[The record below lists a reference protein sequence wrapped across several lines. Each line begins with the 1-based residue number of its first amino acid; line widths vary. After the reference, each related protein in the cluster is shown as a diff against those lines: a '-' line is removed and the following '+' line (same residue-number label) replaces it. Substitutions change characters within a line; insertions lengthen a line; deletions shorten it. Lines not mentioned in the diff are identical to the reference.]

1 MKNLNCRFARWK
13 KKRRMLEYRRQ
24 RTDKEKEEQMTR
36 QIITCRG
43 LPFWSWNGKL
53 EENELRRQIR
63 IFREMG
69 FGGFF
74 IHARTGLATDYL
86 GKEWFDALKI
96 CIDEARKVGLQP
108 WLYDEDRYA
117 SGSGAGEIGKNIHF
131 RRRSVEVK
139 VLKEPEYRTDD
150 LAWFAGKLSGTMLAE
165 PRRLETGADL
175 RPGESFLRFYVKFAE
190 ADSWNNGGYYSDM
203 MNPDA
208 MREFIRMTHEHYAA
222 EFGEEFGS
230 VIPGLFTD
238 EPNCSTWTENMEQKF
253 EARYGVPLLDHL
265 PELFFEVD
273 GCECSKIRWQMANLR
288 AELLES
294 AFAVPVSE
302 WCRKHG
308 LLYTGHVFGEENT
321 VTQTKN
327 TGSVMRFVRHMDIP
341 GLDVLSDHQ
350 LIYEAVLQTA
360 SVARQNG
367 TSRVLS
373 ESFAGSGWDLP
384 LFAQKAGM
392 DWQYAL
398 GVTVFC
404 VHHAFYTLRGEAK
417 RDFPPG
423 ISFQSPY
430 WKQEKYLQD
439 YSERLGRLLAEG
451 EAVRPLLVVHPLEST
466 WFWKPLDAYSRKDR
480 ETETRRLP
488 RLRNALLRAGIGF
501 DYGDELVMEE
511 SGSAENGRLRVG
523 KAEYRAVLL
532 PELRTI
538 RRTTLAL
545 LERFA
550 DSGGTVFYAGPAP
563 QYLDC
568 AESGEPR
575 RIYRKF
581 IPVELDSLSGKF
593 EDLKTVM
600 LHGMENE
607 NLEPVLFREVKHS
620 SGMRLFLCNT
630 GCPLP
635 LDTDMNCR
643 SAEERNLVF
652 PRVTIRW
659 KGVPE
664 LPPAELDLLTGK
676 RYAVDTVFEN
686 GWWRFETSFG
696 RLASRMFVA
705 ESGTAVERPP
715 ELNGT
720 ERLAAILPGAAR
732 VRLDEPN
739 VLPLDFAEYSVN
751 GEPFRYDY
759 ICNIDSELR
768 RRLGLLERGP
778 EMVQPWKWKYLQE
791 NSHSAELRLR
801 YRFQMR
807 TVPVE
812 LALAL
817 EERGEYKIRVNG
829 SLVEVPAEGWW
840 CDPAIEKVRIPREF
854 LKNGENVLELQC
866 AFHGGMSGLE
876 AVYLLGDFGV
886 VENELT
892 SPVRI
897 LNYGDW
903 GLQGLP
909 YYAGNISYFFDFEWN
924 GASSAVFL
932 RIQEWKGTAL
942 AVSVNGSEALP
953 VLPEQNGLNI
963 APYLKSGLNTLKI
976 KVFGSRRNAL
986 GPLGGERGP
995 LLCPGD
1001 FRYSD
1006 PVERRLKPYGLM
1018 KPVVLFVR

>member
-1 MKNLNCRFARWK
+1 
-13 KKRRMLEYRRQ
+13 MLEYRRQ
-24 RTDKEKEEQMTR
+24 RTGKEKEEQMTR
-36 QIITCRG
+36 QITCRG

-117 SGSGAGEIGKNIHF
+117 SGSGAGEIGKNIHY
-131 RRRSVEVK
+131 RRRSVEVE
-139 VLKEPEYRTDD
+139 VLDKPEYRTDD

-165 PRRLETGADL
+165 SRRLEAGADL

-208 MREFIRMTHEHYAA
+208 MREFIRMTHERYAA

-273 GCECSKIRWQMANLR
+273 GCECSKIRWQMVNLR

-327 TGSVMRFVRHMDIP
+327 TGNVMRFVRHMDIP

-430 WKQEKYLQD
+430 WKQEKHLQD
-439 YSERLGRLLAEG
+439 YAERLGRLLAEG

-501 DYGDELVMEE
+501 DYGDELMM
-511 SGSAENGRLRVG
+511 AENGSIENGQLRIG

-550 DSGGTVFYAGPAP
+550 DSGGTVFHTGPAP
-563 QYLDC
+563 RYLDC

-581 IPVELDSLSGKF
+581 MPVELDSLSGKF

-607 NLEPVLFREVKHS
+607 NLEPVLFREVKLG
-620 SGMRLFLCNT
+620 SGARLFLCNT

-676 RYAVDTVFEN
+676 RYAVDAVFEN

-696 RLASRMFVA
+696 RLASRMFA
-705 ESGTAVERPP
+705 TEQGTTAERPA

-720 ERLAAILPGAAR
+720 ERIAAVLPGPMR
-732 VRLDEPN
+732 IRLDEPN
-739 VLPLDFAEYSVN
+739 ALPLDFAEYSVN

-840 CDPAIEKVRIPREF
+840 CDSAIEKVRIPREF

-963 APYLKSGLNTLKI
+963 APYLKSGLNILEI
-976 KVFGSRRNAL
+976 KVFGNRRNAL

>member
-1 MKNLNCRFARWK
+1 
-13 KKRRMLEYRRQ
+13 ML
-24 RTDKEKEEQMTR
+24 QMTQ
-36 QIITCRG
+36 QITYRG

-53 EENELRRQIR
+53 EEKELRRQIR

-96 CIDEARKVGLQP
+96 SVDEARKAGIQP

-117 SGSGAGEIGKNIHF
+117 SGSGAGEIGKNIHY
-131 RRRSVEVK
+131 RRRSVEVD
-139 VLKEPEYRTDD
+139 VLDEPEYRTDD
-150 LAWFAGKLSGTMLAE
+150 LAWFAGKLSGSSLSGA
-165 PRRLETGADL
+165 RRLKTGAVL

-190 ADSWNNGGYYSDM
+190 PDSWNNGGYYSDM

-208 MREFIRMTHEHYAA
+208 MREFIRMTHERYAA
-222 EFGEEFGS
+222 ELGELFGS

-253 EARYGVPLLDHL
+253 EARYGVSLLDYL

-294 AFAVPVSE
+294 AFAVPVSV

-327 TGSVMRFVRHMDIP
+327 TGCVMRFVRHMDIP

-451 EAVRPLLVVHPLEST
+451 DAVRPLLVVHPLEST

-501 DYGDELVMEE
+501 DYGDELMMAE
-511 SGSAENGRLRVG
+511 SGSAENGQFRIG
-523 KAEYRAVLL
+523 KAEYRAVLV

-538 RRTTLAL
+538 RGTTLAL

-550 DSGGTVFYAGPAP
+550 DSGGTVFHTGPVP

-568 AESGEPR
+568 VESGEPQR
-575 RIYRKF
+575 VYRKF
-581 IPVELDSLSGKF
+581 IPVDLDSISGKL
-593 EDLKTVM
+593 EDQKTVM
-600 LHGMENE
+600 IRGSENE
-607 NLEPVLFREVKHS
+607 NVEPILFREVKHG
-620 SGMRLFLCNT
+620 SGARLFLCNT

-652 PRVTIRW
+652 PRVTVRW

-664 LPPAELDLLTGK
+664 LPPAELDLLTGM
-676 RYAVDTVFEN
+676 RYAVDAEFEN

-696 RLASRMFVA
+696 RLASRMFVTEPGA
-705 ESGTAVERPP
+705 SAERPP

-720 ERLAAILPGAAR
+720 ERLAAILAGPAR
-732 VRLDEPN
+732 IQLDEPN

-759 ICNIDSELR
+759 ICSIDSVLR

-791 NSHSAELRLR
+791 NSRSAGLCLR
-801 YRFQMR
+801 YRFQVR
-807 TVPVE
+807 TVPAE

-817 EERGEYKIRVNG
+817 EERKEYKIRVNG
-829 SLVEVPAEGWW
+829 SLIEALAEGWW
-840 CDPAIEKVRIPREF
+840 CDPAFEKVRIPHEF
-854 LKNGENVLELQC
+854 LKTGENVLELQC

-876 AVYLLGDFGV
+876 AVYLLGDFSV
-886 VENELT
+886 VEDELT
-892 SPVRI
+892 SPVRM

-909 YYAGNISYFFDFEWN
+909 YYAGNVSCFFDFEWN
-924 GASSAVFL
+924 AASSAVFL
-932 RIQEWKGTAL
+932 RIPEWKGTAL
-942 AVSVNGSEALP
+942 AVSVNGCEALP
-953 VLPEQNGLNI
+953 VLPERNGLNVS
-963 APYLKSGLNTLKI
+963 PYLKNGCNSLEIKI
-976 KVFGSRRNAL
+976 FGSRRNAL

-1001 FRYSD
+1001 FRYGD
-1006 PVERRLKPYGLM
+1006 PVERRQKAYGLLGL
-1018 KPVVLFVR
+1018 VVLLAR

>member
-1 MKNLNCRFARWK
+1 M
-13 KKRRMLEYRRQ
+13 
-24 RTDKEKEEQMTR
+24 
-36 QIITCRG
+36 
-43 LPFWSWNGKL
+43 
-53 EENELRRQIR
+53 
-63 IFREMG
+63 
-69 FGGFF
+69 
-74 IHARTGLATDYL
+74 
-86 GKEWFDALKI
+86 
-96 CIDEARKVGLQP
+96 
-108 WLYDEDRYA
+108 
-117 SGSGAGEIGKNIHF
+117 
-131 RRRSVEVK
+131 
-139 VLKEPEYRTDD
+139 
-150 LAWFAGKLSGTMLAE
+150 
-165 PRRLETGADL
+165 
-175 RPGESFLRFYVKFAE
+175 
-190 ADSWNNGGYYSDM
+190 
-203 MNPDA
+203 
-208 MREFIRMTHEHYAA
+208 
-222 EFGEEFGS
+222 
-230 VIPGLFTD
+230 
-238 EPNCSTWTENMEQKF
+238 
-253 EARYGVPLLDHL
+253 
-265 PELFFEVD
+265 
-273 GCECSKIRWQMANLR
+273 
-288 AELLES
+288 
-294 AFAVPVSE
+294 
-302 WCRKHG
+302 
-308 LLYTGHVFGEENT
+308 
-321 VTQTKN
+321 
-327 TGSVMRFVRHMDIP
+327 
-341 GLDVLSDHQ
+341 
-350 LIYEAVLQTA
+350 
-360 SVARQNG
+360 
-367 TSRVLS
+367 
-373 ESFAGSGWDLP
+373 
-384 LFAQKAGM
+384 
-392 DWQYAL
+392 
-398 GVTVFC
+398 
-404 VHHAFYTLRGEAK
+404 
-417 RDFPPG
+417 
-423 ISFQSPY
+423 
-430 WKQEKYLQD
+430 
-439 YSERLGRLLAEG
+439 
-451 EAVRPLLVVHPLEST
+451 
-466 WFWKPLDAYSRKDR
+466 
-480 ETETRRLP
+480 
-488 RLRNALLRAGIGF
+488 
-501 DYGDELVMEE
+501 
-511 SGSAENGRLRVG
+511 
-523 KAEYRAVLL
+523 
-532 PELRTI
+532 
-538 RRTTLAL
+538 
-545 LERFA
+545 
-550 DSGGTVFYAGPAP
+550 
-563 QYLDC
+563 
-568 AESGEPR
+568 
-575 RIYRKF
+575 
-581 IPVELDSLSGKF
+581 PVELDSLSGKF

-607 NLEPVLFREVKHS
+607 NLEPVLFREVKLG
-620 SGMRLFLCNT
+620 SGARLFLCNT

-676 RYAVDTVFEN
+676 RYAVDAVFEN

-963 APYLKSGLNTLKI
+963 APYLKSGLNTLEI